1 VHAFVCGDG
10 VVMVVVVVAGRR
22 RRQGKRGRYASK
34 VQLQS

>member
-1 VHAFVCGDG
+1 
-10 VVMVVVVVAGRR
+10 MVVVVVAGRR